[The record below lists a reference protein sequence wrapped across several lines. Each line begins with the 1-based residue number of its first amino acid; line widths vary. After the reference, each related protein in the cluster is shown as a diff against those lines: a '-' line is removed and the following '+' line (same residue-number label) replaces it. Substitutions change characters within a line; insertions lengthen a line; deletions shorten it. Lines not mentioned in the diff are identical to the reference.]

1 MKKSEAPNAVIAKL
15 EADMIPIPGQDYA
28 LCKYEV
34 TQALWEAV
42 TGGNPSKFKGK
53 TRPVESVSWDDC
65 QKFLDLLNALPEVK
79 ASGRPFRLP
88 TEDEWDF
95 ASRAGSIGRYSHKSS
110 ALLAGEI
117 YCKLAD
123 GTEIDGDSLGEIA
136 WFRDNSGGKTH
147 PVGQKKP
154 NAFGLYDME
163 GNVEEW
169 VSTEGK
175 RNFGTCG
182 RNWDDSAGIKLVI
195 NSGFNFISGPLPLAL
210 DEKELRARASRRGL
224 RLARDL
230 FSSEDERLSR
240 VAARIA
246 ADMVPIPVSVPGNEY
261 TLSKFEV
268 TQSVWAAIMG
278 TNPSYEY
285 ETGLDIPVNNVS
297 WDDCQKFLK
306 KLNAIPEVKASG
318 RPFRLPKANEW
329 AHACLAGAKEDGFCR
344 LADGTDINRKTLDR
358 VAWIDKGGESD
369 WHPRPVGLKEPN
381 AFGLFD
387 MIGNVWELTSTV
399 SDGGQH
405 YVCGPTT
412 GAKSF
417 KPARAASIAPD
428 GKDKILGFRLAR

>member
-1 MKKSEAPNAVIAKL
+1 MKKTEAPNAVIAKL

-65 QKFLDLLNALPEVK
+65 QKFLDLLNAQPEVK

-95 ASRAGSIGRYSHKSS
+95 ANRAGSIGRYCHKSS

-123 GTEIDGDSLGEIA
+123 GMEIDENSLGEIA

-182 RNWDDSAGIKLVI
+182 CNWGDSDG
-195 NSGFNFISGPLPLAL
+195 SGLSISFSRGPFAS
-210 DEKELRARASRRGL
+210 DEKELRAGDSRRGL

-246 ADMVPIPVSVPGNEY
+246 AEMVPIPVSVPGNEY
-261 TLSKFEV
+261 SLSKFEV
-268 TQSVWAAIMG
+268 TQAVWAAIMG

-297 WDDCQKFLK
+297 WTDCQKFLK

-318 RPFRLPKANEW
+318 RPFRLPEAKEW
-329 AHACLAGAKEDGFCR
+329 ARACLAGANKDGFCR
-344 LADGTDINRKTLDR
+344 LADGTDINRNTLDR
-358 VAWIDKGGESD
+358 VAWIDKGGESN

-387 MIGNVWELTSTV
+387 MIGNVSELTATV
-399 SDGGQH
+399 SDDGRH

-417 KPARAASIAPD
+417 KPTRVAFVAPD

>member
-1 MKKSEAPNAVIAKL
+1 MKKTEVPNAVIAKI

-42 TGGNPSKFKGK
+42 TGGNPSTFKGK
-53 TRPVESVSWDDC
+53 TRPVENVSWDDC
-65 QKFLDLLNALPEVK
+65 QKFLALLNALPEVK

-88 TEDEWDF
+88 TDDEWDY
-95 ASRAGSIGRYSHKSS
+95 ADRAGSIGRYCYPGLSTHM
-110 ALLAGEI
+110 I

-123 GTEIDGDSLGEIA
+123 GTEIDENNLGEIA
-136 WFRDNSGGKTH
+136 WYSDNSGGTTH

-169 VSTEGK
+169 VSTCGE
-175 RNFGTCG
+175 FGFWRCG
-182 RNWDDSAGIKLVI
+182 WNWNDCSLRGLII
-195 NSGFNFISGPLPLAL
+195 F
-210 DEKELRARASRRGL
+210 DEKEQRAGDSRRGL

-240 VAARIA
+240 VAVRIA
-246 ADMVPIPVSVPGNEY
+246 ADMVPIPMSVLGHEY
-261 TLSKFEV
+261 SLSKFEV

-278 TNPSYEY
+278 TNPSYSDADQ
-285 ETGLDIPVNNVS
+285 TGLDIPVNNVS
-297 WDDCQKFLK
+297 WNDCQKFLK
-306 KLNAIPEVKASG
+306 KLNAIPEVKSSG
-318 RPFRLPKANEW
+318 RPFRLPEAMEL
-329 AHACLAGAKEDGFCR
+329 AYACLAGAKKDGYCR

-358 VAWIDKGGESD
+358 VAWIDKGGVSN
-369 WHPRPVGLKEPN
+369 WRPRPVGFKEPN

-387 MIGNVWELTSTV
+387 MIGNVWELTASITN
-399 SDGGQH
+399 GGRH

-417 KPARAASIAPD
+417 KPRCAASVAPD
-428 GKDKILGFRLAR
+428 GKDKRLGFRLAR

>member
-1 MKKSEAPNAVIAKL
+1 MKKTEVPNAVIAKI

-65 QKFLDLLNALPEVK
+65 QKFLALLNALPEVK

-88 TEDEWDF
+88 KAKEWDF
-95 ASRAGSIGRYSHKSS
+95 ASRAGSIGHFSHQSNS
-110 ALLAGEI
+110 FSLTSDPAFDI

-123 GTEIDGDSLGEIA
+123 GTEIDGNSLGEIA

-182 RNWDDSAGIKLVI
+182 RNWDDSGKCILKWKVNEEPSAG
-195 NSGFNFISGPLPLAL
+195 N
-210 DEKELRARASRRGL
+210 SRRGL

-230 FSSEDERLSR
+230 FSSKDERLSR

-246 ADMVPIPVSVPGNEY
+246 ADMVPIPVSVLGHEY
-261 TLSKFEV
+261 SLSKFEV
-268 TQSVWAAIMG
+268 TQAVWAAIMG

-297 WDDCQKFLK
+297 WNDCQKFLK

-318 RPFRLPKANEW
+318 RPFRLPAANEW
-329 AHACLAGAKEDGFCR
+329 AHACLAGAKEDGYCR

-358 VAWIDKGGESD
+358 VAWIDKGGEWR

-387 MIGNVWELTSTV
+387 MIGNVWEMTATV
-399 SDGGQH
+399 SDDGRH

-417 KPARAASIAPD
+417 KPARAATVAPD